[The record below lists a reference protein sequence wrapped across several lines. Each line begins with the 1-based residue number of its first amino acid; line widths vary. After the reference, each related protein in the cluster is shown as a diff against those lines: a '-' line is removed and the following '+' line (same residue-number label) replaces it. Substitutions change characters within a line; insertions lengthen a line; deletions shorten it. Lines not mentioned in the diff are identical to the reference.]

1 MCRLSGRAWPSCR
14 APTHP
19 MSLPPSSDMRDMSL
33 TLAKRLMM
41 ITAHCTLPPSFYS
54 ADVSRRCGGG
64 GDHSCPVTRCAVS
77 PVSLSQ
83 HFENLLS
90 RCLTCCP
97 GPECSLDI
105 RIPTQRDRE
114 WRQDLQQISAC
125 AQWRRVIFR
134 PICPNS
140 FMQNLRKIT
149 KNTYLQTWQIFWG
162 SHSNS
167 PCTIFPSPVVECKI

>member
-1 MCRLSGRAWPSCR
+1 MCRLSRRAWPSCR

-19 MSLPPSSDMRDMSL
+19 MSLPPLTWGTWVSHSL
-33 TLAKRLMM
+33 RGWWWSLH
-41 ITAHCTLPPSFYS
+41 TAPLPPSFYS
-54 ADVSRRCGGG
+54 ADVSRRCGG

-83 HFENLLS
+83 HFENLFS